1 MGCRPGINLR
11 RTLPLPAPNFMITL
25 RPHSTHLIISISSS
39 SSIIRK
45 ETEPNAISAVFTSMT
60 QQQRYAIIS
69 CARGTHPE
77 DSKTT
82 KKSSGIIRR
91 ELRGTTARNAM
102 IRILQ
107 TARIAG
113 VRRLHTPLLAR
124 SISQK
129 NDISLHVIIKILLN
143 FSK

>member
-1 MGCRPGINLR
+1 MGCRPGINLSR
-11 RTLPLPAPNFMITL
+11 IFPPPALNFMITL
-25 RPHSTHLIISISSS
+25 RLLSTHLIISISNSS
-39 SSIIRK
+39 GIRK
-45 ETEPNAISAVFTSMT
+45 MREPNAMSAVFTSST

-69 CARGTHPE
+69 CARGMHPE
-77 DSKTT
+77 DSSTT

-91 ELRGTTARNAM
+91 ELRGTTARNAW

-124 SISQK
+124 SISQG

-143 FSK
+143 F